1 MKVVRA
7 CVLAIAILL
16 VVGVTASPAHAAVS
30 FDFFY
35 SNLSPHGTWL
45 VSAQYGRVWQ
55 PGVYR
60 AGWNPYYDGHWVYAD
75 VGWTW
80 VSDYDWGD
88 VAYHYGTW
96 YPDAALG
103 WVWVP
108 GYVWAPA
115 WVVFRTGPDYIGW
128 APVAPGFSVGASF
141 SSGGYGGPFVYV
153 SAGHFCDRRVSR
165 YVVPEVEARTIVN
178 QTRIVNN
185 LSIENNIVVNRGP
198 DPRVI
203 ERASGRPIRTVTI
216 ESVPR
221 SAPGGH
227 FDRAT
232 LAVESR
238 RSPHGFRAAEPVS
251 ERQPLPRSGAHGH
264 VNEHQGGTRMS
275 APSSR
280 PEPIHAAP
288 HHDRAPGPTGHAA
301 PAHVQPARPE
311 PAHVAPERSAPSHAA
326 PAHSAPP
333 RVAPATQHHAS
344 QPDPKTSQ
352 GRPGKPGK
360 PHDDKPHGG

>member
-1 MKVVRA
+1 MKAVRA
-7 CVLAIAILL
+7 SVLAIAILL
-16 VVGVTASPAHAAVS
+16 VACLTTSPAHAAVS
-30 FDFFY
+30 FSFFY

-80 VSDYDWGD
+80 VSDYDWGG

-96 YPDAALG
+96 YPDPALG

-128 APVAPGFSVGASF
+128 APVAPGFSIGASF
-141 SSGGYGGPFVYV
+141 SSGAYAGPFVYV
-153 SAGHFCDRRVSR
+153 SAGHFCDPRVRR
-165 YVVPEVEARTIVN
+165 YVVPEVETRTIVN

-203 ERASGRPIRTVTI
+203 EHASGRRIRTVTI
-216 ESVPR
+216 ESVPNA
-221 SAPGGH
+221 APGRD

-251 ERQPLPRSGAHGH
+251 ERQPLPQPLAHGH
-264 VNEHQGGTRMS
+264 GNDHPAGTRV
-275 APSSR
+275 AEPSQERR
-280 PEPIHAAP
+280 PEGNRVAP
-288 HHDRAPGPTGHAA
+288 HHEQASRPVAHAA
-301 PAHVQPARPE
+301 PAHV
-311 PAHVAPERSAPSHAA
+311 A
-326 PAHSAPP
+326 PAPP
-333 RVAPATQHHAS
+333 QH
-344 QPDPKTSQ
+344 QPTPHPKASQ
-352 GRPGKPGK
+352 GRPANPGK
-360 PHDDKPHGG
+360 PQDDKPHGGKPHEGGPHGGGSHDGKHDS